1 MGLGSFDA
9 RVPRH
14 LWIVGVLSLLWNSVG
29 AFDYVMTETRNADYL
44 RGFTPEQ
51 LAYFTGFPKWV
62 VAAWALAVWGG
73 VAGSLG
79 LLWRQRW
86 AVPVFGLSLAA
97 MAVTFTHNFRVFSA
111 AGPPPPWAGRACRIW
126 LPASACSGPA
136 SQPARRASSS
146 SVSRLQKKT
155 TSRSTRSIT
164 AANGACSSA
173 VKRG

>member
-14 LWIVGVLSLLWNSVG
+14 LWIVGVLSLLWNCVG

-51 LAYFTGFPKWV
+51 LAYFTAFPKWV

-79 LLWRQRW
+79 LLWRRRW

-97 MAVTFTHNFRVFSA
+97 MAVTFTHNYLLTDGMAVMGGVGALAFTGAIVAVGVVLYFYAR
-111 AGPPPPWAGRACRIW
+111 G
-126 LPASACSGPA
+126 L
-136 SQPARRASSS
+136 ARRR
-146 SVSRLQKKT
+146 VLR
-155 TSRSTRSIT
+155 
-164 AANGACSSA
+164 
-173 VKRG
+173 